1 MYLNLIKLRVTKSH
15 YNFHT
20 SVPCIVFY
28 VYFNFHA
35 LIFFVYTYI
44 FMKVSDSLELAFQII
59 VAMCMLGIELG
70 PLEEQPV
77 LLTTE
82 PSLQPHLLYS

>member
-1 MYLNLIKLRVTKSH
+1 
-15 YNFHT
+15 
-20 SVPCIVFY
+20 
-28 VYFNFHA
+28 
-35 LIFFVYTYI
+35 
-44 FMKVSDSLELAFQII
+44 MKVSDSLELAFQII

-82 PSLQPHLLYS
+82 PSLQLAKSIYYL